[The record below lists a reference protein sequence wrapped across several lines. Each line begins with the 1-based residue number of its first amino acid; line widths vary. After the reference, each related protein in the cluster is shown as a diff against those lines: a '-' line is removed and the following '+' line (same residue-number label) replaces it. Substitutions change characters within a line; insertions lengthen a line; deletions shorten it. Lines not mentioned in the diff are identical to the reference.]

1 MSVINN
7 VLKDLETRESR
18 FTPIDINAIGQ
29 GTAAAR
35 NLKPLLLIAALVLL
49 AIAGG
54 WFYLQQQLPGS
65 VELPAPPIVENPPAT
80 PASPPVSPLASELS
94 AGVVT
99 DQMIGNQI
107 IGLQLRESDDD
118 MRMEFE
124 LREKV
129 VAYLKDRGES
139 SFGYHLRDVESQ
151 IVAPVISDNAWIRQ
165 LSINPVD
172 GGVDVNFETTDDI
185 LVETRQNFVDG
196 EPVWAINLRKAL
208 PVETPIEMAAVTPA
222 GEATAI
228 EPLPPAATVTPEPEA
243 ENRSMEVA
251 VTPGL
256 DEPPAEVKLDIKSTN
271 PNAKSTN
278 QLEYAVDL
286 INSRR
291 LAEAEA
297 LLRGLMTGV
306 MDYDARKHL
315 LALYSRQN
323 RVDRYHRLV
332 RESMAAY
339 PADALFKTEYARALF
354 QSTAY
359 RSVIQMFADDE
370 LTDASQLALVAAS
383 YQRLDEHAGA
393 IKYYRLAL
401 ESDAANA
408 KNWIGLGISQEH
420 SSALEA
426 ALESYRQAA
435 SLGTLSDR
443 LRAFVDK
450 RSRTLRQV
458 LN

>member
-65 VELPAPPIVENPPAT
+65 VELPAPPIVENQSAT
-80 PASPPVSPLASELS
+80 PASPPVPPVASELT

-151 IVAPVISDNAWIRQ
+151 IVAPVISDNAWIKQ
-165 LSINPVD
+165 LSIIPVD
-172 GGVDVNFETTDDI
+172 GGVDVNFETADDI

-208 PVETPIEMAAVTPA
+208 PVETPVEMAAVTLASEAAAIEPA
-222 GEATAI
+222 PPEATAT
-228 EPLPPAATVTPEPEA
+228 AEPEA
-243 ENRSMEVA
+243 DGASMEVA
-251 VTPGL
+251 VTPGPA
-256 DEPPAEVKLDIKSTN
+256 EPPAEVKLEIKSTN

-291 LAEAEA
+291 LREAEA
-297 LLRGLMTGV
+297 LLQGLMTGV

-323 RVDRYHRLV
+323 RPDRFRRLV

-354 QSTAY
+354 QSAAY

-383 YQRLDEHAGA
+383 YQRLDEHADA

-420 SSALEA
+420 SSALEE
-426 ALESYRQAA
+426 ALESYQQAV
-435 SLGTLSDR
+435 SLGSLNDP

-450 RSRTLRQV
+450 RSQTLQQV